1 MISPQK
7 PSHLHDKQPEQQAP
21 QKAPMDKTTKILL
34 IYCGILLGI
43 LIIAAPIIII
53 VRKNTTND
61 PIILSSS
68 GSSSPD
74 MKSLSSK
81 YDKKNNSKKSKNDK
95 NNNKKQVIS
104 NRKSD
109 TLSFNFETG
118 KLKNCTITD
127 GRFGRIISNR
137 ELLWKKKTRYRKE
150 GKHFLTT
157 HEVEDK
163 TNKGE
168 DNQTGT
174 ITSKVFK
181 LKESQLNVL
190 IGGGTD
196 KDTTYFAM
204 YLEDGTEI
212 FRAASKKKGQQF
224 YKVQK
229 DLSSYLNEN
238 VYWQVVDK
246 STDSWGF
253 ITVDDI
259 RFSKIN

>member
-61 PIILSSS
+61 P
-68 GSSSPD
+68 
-74 MKSLSSK
+74 
-81 YDKKNNSKKSKNDK
+81 KNDK